1 MSTVATAV
9 EGSPAALAKRA
20 LRAIDQYFLAL
31 TEITKPRIAWDKTTF
46 LALASLVLI
55 WIFRIY
61 STWATWGNLSIDS
74 GHEGYVPA
82 MLAQGKML
90 YRDVLWMYTPLAPY
104 INSTLFRLF
113 GVRLEVLY
121 WAGSFAALAS
131 AILLFLVGKQL
142 SSRLAGWAA
151 GCVILLQAFHAWHFS
166 FPLPYSFAAVYGC
179 LAACMFLWC
188 AAHLLASRHWTWNLW
203 AGTCAAI
210 ALLLKMEF
218 GVACY
223 ASLFIIALL
232 IARLERSWLFLLKT
246 VLAAVP
252 GFVACGLV
260 IYWMISIAGPSFIT
274 QENILS
280 WPTSYFMKVYG
291 KIWLAKTGVA
301 LTPKEFSQA
310 ILRAIFFTG
319 ALLEVYLF
327 GWWKRSDSRAITLRI
342 SLLIALVAY
351 GAAMRWDLLA
361 TTAGVVFPRDMV
373 LYLSVGAVLSLW
385 FFVKRPSAQA
395 ATIAGLAVFSVLLA
409 GRLLLKMSA
418 GGYPIYYNGPVVLA
432 FLIFLRPLVPRVGRP
447 RRFILRSELLLCLA
461 CVAVVAFQA
470 VRLTADPSDLVSLQ
484 TDRGTIRVPSQVAAN
499 YRAAIK
505 FVREKNSKG
514 ELVLSVP
521 EDTSLYFL
529 SGQECPTRI
538 FQFSP
543 GVVAP
548 GKMTRE
554 IIDQVEGK
562 NVRYLIWSNR
572 TYPDYGASVFGVD
585 YDQTLGNY
593 LKAHYHEAGP
603 LVPNSDLDWETKFT
617 LWERNAD
624 VPSVRSSVS
633 LSR

>member
-1 MSTVATAV
+1 MSSIATTV
-9 EGSPAALAKRA
+9 EGSPVSLVRRV
-20 LRAIDQYFLAL
+20 LGAIDRYFLAL
-31 TEITKPRIAWDKTTF
+31 TEITKPQLTWDKTSL
-46 LALASLVLI
+46 LALASLVFI
-55 WIFRIY
+55 WSFRIY

-90 YRDVLWMYTPLAPY
+90 YRDIFWMYTPLAPY

-188 AAHLLASRHWTWNLW
+188 AIHLLASKHWLWNFG

-232 IARLERSWLFLLKT
+232 IARLERSWLFLFKT
-246 VLAAVP
+246 ALTAVP
-252 GFVACGLV
+252 GLVVCGLV
-260 IYWMISIAGPSFIT
+260 IYWMISIAGPGFIT

-291 KIWLAKTGVA
+291 KIWLAKTGVD
-301 LTPKEFSQA
+301 LTPKEFRQA
-310 ILRAIFFTG
+310 TLRAIFFVG
-319 ALLEVYLF
+319 AILEAYLL
-327 GWWKRSDSRAITLRI
+327 GWWKRVDSRSMALRI
-342 SLLIALVAY
+342 ALLIALVAY

-373 LYLSVGAVLSLW
+373 LYVSVAAVLSLW
-385 FFVKRPSAQA
+385 LFMRRPSTQSA
-395 ATIAGLAVFSVLLA
+395 AIAGLAVFSVLLA
-409 GRLLLKMSA
+409 SRLLLRMSA

-432 FLIFLRPLVPRVGRP
+432 FLILLRPLVPRVGRP
-447 RRFILRSELLLCLA
+447 PRVILRSELLLCLA
-461 CVAVVAFQA
+461 CVGVVAFQS

-554 IIDQVEGK
+554 IIDQVESK

-572 TYPDYGASVFGVD
+572 TYPDYGASVFGID

-593 LKAHYHEAGP
+593 LKARYHEVGP
-603 LVPNSDLDWETKFT
+603 LVPNSYLDWETRFT
-617 LWERNAD
+617 VWERNAP
-624 VPSVRSSVS
+624 VP
-633 LSR
+633 